1 MVAGAHGSW
10 GGGGDL
16 RPDQIFTVLAAVVLV
31 VWLTVGGVFRDLQS
45 DRYLVPMFGL
55 AALSAAAGLQVVATR
70 TRLGAA
76 VLLMMC
82 LGGFA
87 AGQARW
93 YGRLVADDSDRQ
105 IVACLEAQGVSAGIA
120 DYWIAY
126 RMTFLSDE
134 RIIVV
139 PDERGFDRYA
149 RYRAIVAAAPEVAR
163 IVRVSSPVAS
173 GVAVACASPT
183 LRATI
188 DRR

>member
-1 MVAGAHGSW
+1 MRPVVSRVPGHASRASGS
-10 GGGGDL
+10 
-16 RPDQIFTVLAAVVLV
+16 
-31 VWLTVGGVFRDLQS
+31 
-45 DRYLVPMFGL
+45 
-55 AALSAAAGLQVVATR
+55 
-70 TRLGAA
+70 
-76 VLLMMC
+76 
-82 LGGFA
+82 
-87 AGQARW
+87 
-93 YGRLVADDSDRQ
+93 DSDREVHLQ
-105 IVACLEAQGVSAGIA
+105 RPGRPSRSAGIA

-139 PDERGFDRYA
+139 PDERDFDRYA